1 MTKTKRLG
9 PEVRREELLTI
20 ALDMAATLGIEQIR
34 RDDIAKK
41 AGVANGLVTHY
52 FTTMTQLKR
61 AVVRAAVERRSLPV
75 IAQALA
81 LKHPEAL
88 KAPLE
93 LRDEALASLAS
104 K

>member
-1 MTKTKRLG
+1 MTKSKRLG
-9 PEVRREELLTI
+9 PDVRRGELLDI
-20 ALDMAATLGIEQIR
+20 ALDMAESLGLEQIR

-52 FTTMTQLKR
+52 FSTMTQLKR
-61 AVVRAAVERRSLPV
+61 AVVRAAIERKILPV

-88 KAPLE
+88 KAPDE
-93 LRDEALASLAS
+93 LRNAALASLAA